1 MTRVLLTGGTG
12 FVGGA
17 VGPLLERNGCT
28 VWSPGREDLAAPVD
42 LVVTRIAEFGPDVVV
57 HLAARFLAA
66 HRASDIA
73 DLVRSNVE
81 LGTVVAEAAAQCSAR
96 LVWTSTAWQHVDGLA
111 YEPVSLYAATKQ
123 AFADIVRYYE
133 GVRGLQAVDL
143 TLFDTYGPRD
153 PRGKVVAHLLAAAAR
168 GDGLR
173 MSSGR
178 QLIDLTYVD
187 DVAEGIVRAALSDE
201 PPRAAV
207 LRSGEPITVRA
218 LVGLVAEVTGVDL
231 AVEWGARPDRPREM
245 VTDWVTGPTLA
256 GWSPTVTLREGLARC
271 WEQEPNR
278 VR

>member
-1 MTRVLLTGGTG
+1 MTRVLLTGGSG

-17 VGPLLERNGCT
+17 VGPLLDRRGCT
-28 VWSPGREDLAAPVD
+28 VWAPARADLAAPAD
-42 LVVTRIAEFGPDVVV
+42 RVVERVVAFAPDVVV

-66 HRASDIA
+66 HGPSDIA

-81 LGTVVAEAAAQCSAR
+81 LGTVVAEAAVQSGAR
-96 LVWTSTAWQHVDGLA
+96 LVWTSTAWQHVDGRD

-153 PRGKVVAHLLAAAAR
+153 PRGKVVAHLLACAAR
-168 GDGLR
+168 GEALQ

-187 DVAEGIVRAALSDE
+187 DVAEGIVHAALSDA
-201 PPRAAV
+201 PPRTAV
-207 LRSGEPITVRA
+207 LRSGQPITVRA
-218 LVGLVAEVTGVDL
+218 LVALVAEVTGVDL
-231 AVEWGARPDRPREM
+231 AVDWGARPDRPREM
-245 VTDWVTGPTLA
+245 VADWAVGATLA
-256 GWSPTVTLREGLARC
+256 GWAPAVPLREGLARC
-271 WEQEPNR
+271 WEQEPSR
-278 VR
+278 AG